1 MKNSKTL
8 SKMISQGVGY
18 RVESYSGS
26 KVRNLFDVV
35 HYEIFELG
43 NEDILDYMEKK
54 YNLKGIQLHSR
65 EFFREDEEAE
75 FRVARQIVDYCTFTL
90 GAEKVIGIWLTT
102 LPNVKKFYKLN
113 SDDEITKV
121 PLDRKYM
128 VISDLDEDGA
138 LFVFAA

>member
-1 MKNSKTL
+1 
-8 SKMISQGVGY
+8 
-18 RVESYSGS
+18 
-26 KVRNLFDVV
+26 
-35 HYEIFELG
+35 
-43 NEDILDYMEKK
+43 
-54 YNLKGIQLHSR
+54 LHSR

-102 LPNVKKFYKLN
+102 LPNVKKFYKPN
-113 SDDEITKV
+113 EDDEITKV
-121 PLDRKYM
+121 PFDRKYM